1 MNANAVV
8 NVVDD
13 DAAVRH
19 SLGMLMQSVGLK
31 ANVYASA
38 REFLDGFDAAVPGC
52 LVVDVRMAEMNGL
65 ELQQEL
71 MKRGWTTPVIII
83 TGHGDVQMAVRAMKA
98 GAVDFIEK
106 PFHDQQLLDSI
117 TAAIARSVERHE
129 AQIKQASFLERLKNL
144 TPREVEVME
153 LLIDGKTSKSISY
166 ALGISPKTV
175 DVHRGHIIEKMQV
188 GSIVELVNLSV
199 EGSHKRMP

>member
-1 MNANAVV
+1 MNVNTVV

-199 EGSHKRMP
+199 EGSYKRMP